1 MYRVCGALDSFNVIR
16 LFSQVIVV
24 VYFIV
29 AGSNDIDLF
38 NKSGKIKKKHQY
50 YNIIND
56 KVEYVKDFGTKA
68 LLFCRC
74 PWLDIT
80 ADDKVKELLYGNNF
94 SICAPVKK

>member
-38 NKSGKIKKKHQY
+38 NKSGKTTKKHQY

-68 LLFCRC
+68 LLFLQMSVARH
-74 PWLDIT
+74 
-80 ADDKVKELLYGNNF
+80 YR
-94 SICAPVKK
+94 